1 MKKGEKMKF
10 DKNGLL
16 IEDGVSVKRDS
27 KGKQR
32 TDAWVGRFH
41 VGCAGDMLELEK
53 IKDTVKSMNKLLKE
67 GDVKDKFGRDVR
79 YRVEL
84 KGRKP
89 IEKRINP
96 RTGNEY
102 GYSAFGSIVGGI
114 ANASEIDAYIYTR
127 RQW

>member
-16 IEDGVSVKRDS
+16 IEDGYPVKRDS
-27 KGKQR
+27 NGKQR

-53 IKDTVKSMNKLLKE
+53 IKGTVKHMNSLLKE
-67 GDVKDKFGRDVR
+67 GEIKDKLGRDVR

-89 IEKRINP
+89 IEKKINP

-102 GYSAFGSIVGGI
+102 GYRKFGDIVGGI
-114 ANASEIDAYIYTR
+114 ANASEIDAYIYKR
-127 RQW
+127 SNR